1 MKKTMIIILAL
12 IFTTLF
18 NACASTVHRNTG
30 HLEDKTLNNNKVD
43 FFTLLRVTTYNGV
56 YVEADQGS
64 TVGSLK

>member
-1 MKKTMIIILAL
+1 MKLILLLIAVLAL
-12 IFTTLF
+12 
-18 NACASTVHRNTG
+18 NGCGSTIHPNTG